1 MSILSR
7 LRQLEQLSA
16 GKIKHLATVC
26 FTDGTRR
33 RMPAADII
41 PLFCDTQNRI
51 VDVTGGGPG
60 DGRLVELLSGLI
72 DGGGEIDGTGR

>member
-1 MSILSR
+1 MSILAR

-33 RMPAADII
+33 RMPAADAIL
-41 PLFCDTQNRI
+41 LFRDPDNNIT
-51 VDVTGGGPG
+51 DVSGGGPG
-60 DGRLVELLSGLI
+60 DGQLTALLTGLI
-72 DGGGEIDGTGR
+72 KKE

>member
-1 MSILSR
+1 MSILAR

-33 RMPAADII
+33 RMPAADVISLLGD
-41 PLFCDTQNRI
+41 PDNL
-51 VDVTGGGPG
+51 VADVSGGGPG
-60 DGRLVELLSGLI
+60 DGQLIQLLAGLI
-72 DGGGEIDGTGR
+72 EKE